1 LESFIV
7 QFPAGLSD
15 REGEEEKATA
25 TPELLEE
32 TRCAARR
39 VIPIISARL
48 APGEVPPLLVLPK
61 KANTVALLENL
72 SPQYLILKR
81 KNY

>member
-1 LESFIV
+1 VIGSENC
-7 QFPAGLSD
+7 
-15 REGEEEKATA
+15 

-32 TRCAARR
+32 TRYAARR
-39 VIPIISARL
+39 VIPIISAPL
-48 APGEVPPLLVLPK
+48 APGEVPTLLVLPK
-61 KANTVALLENL
+61 KADTVALLENL